1 MQIRNKVLFTILAG
15 AFVYLLTNVT
25 RQPPVW
31 QLTMSIFVGGIVL
44 VVQILI
50 ETAEESRRTARIVVQ
65 MDEVAALFTRTD
77 EELGRSIAQFVR
89 TATRIDGTEGLR
101 LRFANL
107 QIRRMTTLFDGLERG
122 SVEYEGEDRD
132 WLLGLTETAM
142 ETIDAISTASFRKGR
157 TFVDEEDLWTSDLG
171 MRYLTGQRKAVDRG
185 VKIRRLFLL
194 DEDPEAGSE
203 ANLEMTVRLLE
214 PHKKIGIE
222 TRVIRSSNLDFL
234 VQANLA
240 DFVLFD
246 DKISYELEPAPSM
259 GSVRPVIARSMLV
272 VDGDRVH
279 ERRGR
284 FESLWANGEKI

>member
-89 TATRIDGTEGLR
+89 TATRIDGTPGLR